1 MVTRRI
7 PPQELD
13 PEWAVFP
20 EEGSVLC
27 FGSNKEYTFQTL
39 SRKSACNGL
48 HVGFGPEAFGQIS
61 TDQEKLCKESGLL
74 QPGKRSR
81 DRKEGPSKVV
91 GLGDL
96 AEQWASVGTSPAGA
110 HRAQFVCVTIW
121 AHTVLLN
128 C

>member
-1 MVTRRI
+1 MVTMRI

-61 TDQEKLCKESGLL
+61 TDQEKLCKESGS
-74 QPGKRSR
+74 G
-81 DRKEGPSKVV
+81 E
-91 GLGDL
+91 
-96 AEQWASVGTSPAGA
+96 
-110 HRAQFVCVTIW
+110 
-121 AHTVLLN
+121 
-128 C
+128 